1 MFDLDNWSEIWAA
14 LSSNKLRT
22 LVTAFGVFWGIFML
36 MLLLGSGKGLENGI
50 SAGFEGE
57 AKNSFF
63 IWTRRTTKPYR
74 GLPAG
79 RSFDMNNGDAE
90 AVQHLVPEV
99 AVVSPRN
106 QLGGFRGG
114 NNVTRDGKAGGFNVM
129 GDYPQIRDVMSI
141 PVPEGRFLDPFDIQD
156 RRKVAV
162 IGNRVQEILYEPGEE
177 AIGSYLRINGVDF
190 KVVGVTVPMQQ
201 GEDAQSEAETIY
213 IPFTTFQRAFNYGDT
228 VGWLT
233 LTSQPEIRASVA
245 QEKVLALL
253 KDRHRVDPEDDRAFG
268 SWNTEDEYLKVLG
281 LFAGIRLLVWIVGI
295 GTLAAG
301 VIGVS
306 NIMLIVV
313 KERTPEIGL
322 RRAIG
327 ATPFSI
333 TRQVLLEAMALTA
346 LAGYVGLL
354 AGIGVIE
361 AARVALLE
369 AGQDLQMFQNP
380 SVSLDDALLALAVL
394 IVAGGLAGLIPAR
407 RAVGI
412 SPMEA
417 LRA

>member
-1 MFDLDNWSEIWAA
+1 MFDLDNWSEIWSA

-36 MLLLGSGKGLENGI
+36 MLLLGSGQGLENGI
-50 SAGFEGE
+50 SAGFEDE

-63 IWTRRTTKPYR
+63 VWTRRTTKPYR

-79 RSFDMNNGDAE
+79 RSFDMDNGDVE
-90 AVQHLVPEV
+90 AVQRLVPEV

-114 NNVTRDGKAGGFNVM
+114 NNVTRGGKAGGFNVM
-129 GDYPQIRDVMSI
+129 GDYPQIREVMSI
-141 PVPEGRFLDPFDIQD
+141 PVPEGRFLDPFDIQEL
-156 RRKVAV
+156 RKVAV
-162 IGNRVQEILYEPGEE
+162 IGNRVREVLYEPGEE

-190 KVVGVTVPMQQ
+190 KVIGVTVPRQQ

-213 IPFTTFQRAFNYGDT
+213 VPFTTFQRAFNFGDT
-228 VGWLT
+228 VGWMT
-233 LTSQPEIRASVA
+233 LTSQPDIRASVA
-245 QEKVLALL
+245 QEKVMTLL
-253 KDRHRVDPEDDRAFG
+253 RERHRVAPEDDRAFG

-346 LAGYVGLL
+346 LAGYIGLL

-369 AGQDLQMFQNP
+369 AGQDLEMFQNP
-380 SVSLDDALLALAVL
+380 SVSLHDALLALAVL